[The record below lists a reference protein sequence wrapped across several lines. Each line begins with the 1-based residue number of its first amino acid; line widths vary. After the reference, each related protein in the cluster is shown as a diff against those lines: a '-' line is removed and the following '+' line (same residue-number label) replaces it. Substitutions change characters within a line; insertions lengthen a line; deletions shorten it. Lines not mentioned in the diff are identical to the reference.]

1 MVARMG
7 RGATAWLCLVAALV
21 GGAAALALARSAGW
35 LDRSSHTV
43 IVERPAGSG
52 VAPVVAATPLTSKEF
67 APAQIYRLR
76 SPGVVTILSYFAAP
90 DTATSAGQGSGFV
103 VSQSGDILTS
113 AHVVTTAGQTATL
126 HRARN
131 VYIEFD
137 DADRVPAKLVGY
149 DLYDDVA
156 VLHVD
161 PAAHPLTP
169 LPLGDSSKV
178 VVGQPVAVIG
188 SPFGDVNSLSV
199 GVVSAIGR
207 SIPSLTSQYDLVDVI
222 QTDAS
227 INHGNS
233 GGPLFDAA
241 GRVIGINAQI
251 RSNGTTG
258 GFEGVGFAVPI
269 DAAKRSMHDL
279 VATGSVRYAYLGI
292 QTEDLT
298 PSIAKAY
305 GYAAKHG
312 ALVDAVVPGGPGA
325 QAGIRGGSST
335 KVFNGDQVTIGGDA
349 IVSIDGIPVRT
360 SEDVVRVITEQLV
373 PGETAEVAL
382 VNGSARRTVKVVL
395 GARAPLG

>member
-1 MVARMG
+1 MG
-7 RGATAWLCLVAALV
+7 RSAAAWVSLAAALV
-21 GGAAALALARSAGW
+21 GGAAALGIAKAAGW
-35 LDRSSHTV
+35 VDRSSNTV
-43 IVERPAGSG
+43 VVERPAGTTRS
-52 VAPVVAATPLTSKEF
+52 PVVSASPLTGKGF

-76 SPGVVTILSYFAAP
+76 SPGVVTILSYFDAP

-103 VSQSGDILTS
+103 VSKGGDILTS
-113 AHVVTTAGQTATL
+113 AHVVTTAGQTPTL

-131 VYIEFD
+131 LYVEFSD
-137 DADRVPAKLVGY
+137 TDRIPAKLVGY

-161 PAAHPLTP
+161 PAAHPLAP
-169 LPLGDSSKV
+169 VPLGDSSRV

-207 SIPSLTSQYDLVDVI
+207 SIPSLTSNYDLIDVI

-251 RSNGTTG
+251 RSNGTSG

-269 DAAKRSMHDL
+269 NAAKRSLRDL
-279 VATGSVRYAYLGI
+279 EATGTVRYAYIGI
-292 QTEDLT
+292 STEDLT

-312 ALVDAVVPGGPGA
+312 ALVDSVVAGSPGA
-325 QAGIRGGSST
+325 KAGIRGGSST
-335 KVFNGDQVTIGGDA
+335 KVFNGNDVAVGGDA
-349 IVSIDGIPVRT
+349 IVAINGTPVQT
-360 SEDVVRVITEQLV
+360 SEDVVRIITEQLV
-373 PGETAEVAL
+373 PGETATFTL
-382 VNGSARRTVKVVL
+382 VNGKTRRSVRVTL

>member
-1 MVARMG
+1 MG
-7 RGATAWLCLVAALV
+7 RSAAAWLCLAAALV
-21 GGAAALALARSAGW
+21 GGAAALGIAKGFGW

-43 IVERPAGSG
+43 VVERPTGTAT
-52 VAPVVAATPLTSKEF
+52 APVVAATPLTDKGF

-76 SPGVVTILSYFAAP
+76 SPGVVTILSYFDAP

-103 VSQSGDILTS
+103 VSKDGDILTS
-113 AHVVTTAGQTATL
+113 AHVVTTAGQTPSI

-131 VYIEFD
+131 LYIEFS
-137 DADRVPAKLVGY
+137 DADRIPAQLVGY

-161 PAAHPLTP
+161 PAAHALTP
-169 LPLGDSSKV
+169 VPLGDSSEV

-207 SIPSLTSQYDLVDVI
+207 SIPSLTSKYDLIDVI

-269 DAAKRSMHDL
+269 DAAKRSLRDL
-279 VATGSVRYAYLGI
+279 IATGSVRYAYIGI
-292 QTEDLT
+292 RTEDLT

-312 ALVDAVVPGGPGA
+312 ALVDGVVAGGPGA
-325 QAGIRGGSST
+325 KAGIRGGSST
-335 KVFNGDQVTIGGDA
+335 KVFNGNNVTVGGDA
-349 IVSIDGIPVRT
+349 IVAINGTPVRT
-360 SEDVVRVITEQLV
+360 SEDAVRIITEQLV
-373 PGETAEVAL
+373 PDETAEFTL
-382 VNGSARRTVKVVL
+382 VHGSRTRTVQVTL

>member
-1 MVARMG
+1 MG
-7 RGATAWLCLVAALV
+7 RGAAAWLSLAAALV
-21 GGAAALALARSAGW
+21 GGAAALGIARGAGW

-43 IVERPAGSG
+43 VVERPAGTTA
-52 VAPVVAATPLTSKEF
+52 APVVAATPLTAKGF
-67 APAQIYRLR
+67 APAQIYRVR
-76 SPGVVTILSYFAAP
+76 SPGVVTILSYFDAP
-90 DTATSAGQGSGFV
+90 ATATSAGQGSGFV
-103 VSQSGDILTS
+103 VSKGGDILTS
-113 AHVVTTAGQTATL
+113 AHVVTTAGQTSTL

-131 VYIEFD
+131 VYVEFSD
-137 DADRVPAKLVGY
+137 TDREPAKLVGF

-161 PAAHPLTP
+161 PADHPLTP
-169 LPLGDSSKV
+169 VPLGDSSRV

-199 GVVSAIGR
+199 GVISAIGR
-207 SIPSLTSQYDLVDVI
+207 SIPSLTSKYDLIDVI

-269 DAAKRSMHDL
+269 DAAKRSLHEL
-279 VATGSVRYAYLGI
+279 VATGSVRYAYIGI
-292 QTEDLT
+292 RTEDLT

-305 GYAAKHG
+305 GYAAEHG
-312 ALVDAVVPGGPGA
+312 ALVDGVVAGGPGA
-325 QAGIRGGSST
+325 KAGIRGGSST
-335 KVFNGDQVTIGGDA
+335 KVFNGDDVTVGGDA
-349 IVSIDGIPVRT
+349 IVAINGAPVHT
-360 SEDVVRVITEQLV
+360 SEDVVRIITEQLV
-373 PGETAEVAL
+373 PGETATFTL
-382 VNGSARRTVKVVL
+382 VRGSARRTVKVTL
-395 GARAPLG
+395 GARAPLP